1 MLPRYNEHL
10 HHDHSHVN
18 DDDGEDYP
26 VASTDWSED
35 ALADLAPLS
44 KCTLLTQ

>member
-1 MLPRYNEHL
+1 MLPRYHK

-26 VASTDWSED
+26 VASADRSED
-35 ALADLAPLS
+35 ALADLA
-44 KCTLLTQ
+44 TLYQWSY